1 MAGGSTAKPF
11 FVGEIV
17 RQPPEAL
24 DAFVAVAQAGNEFV
38 YCEAPS
44 PIRDETWLRAGAL
57 ARLGL
62 VRTHDRRRPGGGRQW
77 YLVRT
82 RKPLPKDVSPQEK
95 VLNDAA
101 TAAIFVQLKR
111 EANFSLPCST
121 DAALARLTGLNTR
134 NQAQHRVQELIRA
147 ELIESQIAYEGG
159 VYLDFIRAKAVSAP
173 ELGLPVAIGDVHP
186 LLHRHQPCWSNG
198 WSRAAAARCSPIS
211 GSARR

>member
-95 VLNDAA
+95 VLMSGLIVDNFAGGGGASTGSSRRSAA
-101 TAAIFVQLKR
+101 R
-111 EANFSLPCST
+111 ST
-121 DAALARLTGLNTR
+121 SPSTTTSRRSGCTRPTTPARGTSATTSGRSTPRGHRGQAGRARLVQPRL
-134 NQAQHRVQELIRA
+134 QAFQQGQGRQ
-147 ELIESQIAYEGG
+147 
-159 VYLDFIRAKAVSAP
+159 
-173 ELGLPVAIGDVHP
+173 
-186 LLHRHQPCWSNG
+186 
-198 WSRAAAARCSPIS
+198 AAREVDPRPRLGGGAVGAS
-211 GSARR
+211 GSSRR

>member
-1 MAGGSTAKPF
+1 MAGGQTAKPF

-24 DAFVAVAQAGNEFV
+24 DAFVAVAEAGNEFV

-82 RKPLPKDVSPQEK
+82 RKPLPKDVSPQQK

-159 VYLDFIRAKAVSAP
+159 VQTRVVTIRPGPHAGSAGGKSTALPKKWAK
-173 ELGLPVAIGDVHP
+173 LM
-186 LLHRHQPCWSNG
+186 
-198 WSRAAAARCSPIS
+198 AAAERE
-211 GSARR
+211 GRSAGCAK